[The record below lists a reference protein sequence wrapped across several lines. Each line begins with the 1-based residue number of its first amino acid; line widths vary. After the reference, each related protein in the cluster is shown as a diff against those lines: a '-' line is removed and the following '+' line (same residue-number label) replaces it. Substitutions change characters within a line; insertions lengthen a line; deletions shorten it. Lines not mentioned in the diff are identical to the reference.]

1 MLFPVAWHQEYV
13 LSPAVRVAG
22 LLLSR
27 SRDEHQSQAGKR
39 PAKRGTFGLARSRT
53 PVARSLNHELHTLD
67 HKVAV
72 KDPLVTVLVPVA
84 PTPEGGG
91 AGTATKLN
99 VPDTLEEVSVA
110 MVSDPLP
117 PRADAAQL
125 PVGVVPFVVMT
136 FSTVALVEL
145 MTVVPT
151 AARAAKLIASVSAAL
166 LDAMFR
172 FPAPLT
178 LAALTTPV

>member
-1 MLFPVAWHQEYV
+1 M
-13 LSPAVRVAG
+13 
-22 LLLSR
+22 
-27 SRDEHQSQAGKR
+27 
-39 PAKRGTFGLARSRT
+39 KRGTFGLARSRT

-84 PTPEGGG
+84 PRPEGGG

-136 FSTVALVEL
+136 FSTVVLVEL